1 MKQSHPTYG
10 FWARGA
16 LFAALAAVAV
26 PAIAAAQTTEKYPA
40 RPIEFIVPWGAGGGS
55 DQTARQLSKML
66 ETELKVSFP
75 VVNSPG
81 GTGTAGMAK
90 LLAAP
95 ADGYSISVFAWD
107 TLAFLASRP
116 QKWGLNDI
124 IPLAI
129 VIQLPSGFYV
139 AEAGRFKTWADVEK
153 EAKAKPNTLK
163 VAISGFGSPD
173 HITVNYLATKGLAFK
188 MVPFAEPG
196 ERYSNVLGGHA
207 ELLYSPVGNVQSF
220 VDGKQMRPILFFTA
234 EKLPTFA
241 DVPSSKQS
249 GYDITLSQR
258 RAVLVRAGT
267 PPERVKVLADA
278 LAKVTAQPAYAEYLK
293 RSSAQSDSYVGS
305 KDAVKVME
313 RDLEDMKRIS
323 QK

>member
-1 MKQSHPTYG
+1 MKQNHPLCG
-10 FWARGA
+10 FWALGA
-16 LFAALAAVAV
+16 LFAALAMTAEPAVV
-26 PAIAAAQTTEKYPA
+26 VAQTAEKYPA

-55 DQTARQLSKML
+55 DQTGRQISKML
-66 ETELKVSFP
+66 EAELNVSFP

-90 LLAAP
+90 MLAAP
-95 ADGYSISVFAWD
+95 ADGYTISIMAWD
-107 TLAFLASRP
+107 TLAVLATRQ

-139 AEAGRFKTWADVEK
+139 AESGRFKTWTDVEK

-173 HITVNYLATKGLAFK
+173 HITVDYLATKGLAFK

-234 EKLPTFA
+234 EKLPAFA

-258 RAVLVRAGT
+258 RAVVVRAGT
-267 PPERVKVLADA
+267 PPDRVKILSDA

-293 RSSAQSDSYVGS
+293 RSSAQSDSYVGG
-305 KDAVKVME
+305 KGAVNIME